1 MTPGELF
8 VLDNCEDK
16 TINSDIKEIKLTEK
30 SQPRNTVPIDVM
42 KQAFSECLDAFRQS
56 NNKEE

>member
-30 SQPRNTVPIDVM
+30 SQLCNTVPIDVM